1 MASRSA
7 PGCAS
12 WGCPPIVVD
21 KHERPG
27 DQWRKRYKSLCL
39 HDPVWYDH
47 LPYMPFPQ
55 NWPVFAPKDKIG
67 DWLEFYTRVMEVP
80 YWSKTTCLSASFD
93 EAEKRWTVELDR
105 DGERLTLHPTQ
116 LVLATGMSGK
126 PSVPTLRG
134 AGRLRRR
141 PTSLQRAPRSRPLRR

>member
-1 MASRSA
+1 M
-7 PGCAS
+7 
-12 WGCPPIVVD
+12 VD

-47 LPYMPFPQ
+47 LPYLPFPQ

-93 EAEKRWTVELDR
+93 ENTKTWTVEVDR

-126 PSVPTLRG
+126 PQRADAARARTSSAAISTTPARIPGPT
-134 AGRLRRR
+134 
-141 PTSLQRAPRSRPLRR
+141 PTSASGRW